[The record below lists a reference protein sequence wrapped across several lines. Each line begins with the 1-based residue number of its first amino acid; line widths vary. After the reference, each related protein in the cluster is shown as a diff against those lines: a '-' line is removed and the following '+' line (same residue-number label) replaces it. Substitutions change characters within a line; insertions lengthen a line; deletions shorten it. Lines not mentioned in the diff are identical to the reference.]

1 MKVSGPHLFMITVK
15 SNDPVEPEKI
25 LYLSAYFEPAGSE
38 PSTGQP
44 VIHFDQETVDVG
56 TVPPGVALDYSF
68 HFTNEGDAP
77 LIVDAETDIDVLEG
91 C

>member
-1 MKVSGPHLFMITVK
+1 MKLSGPHLFMITVK

-44 VIHFDQETVDVG
+44 VIHFDQEIVDVG
-56 TVPPGVALDYSF
+56 IVPAGFVLDYSF
-68 HFTNEGDAP
+68 NFTNEGDAP
-77 LIVDAETDIDVLEG
+77 LIINDVGIKVLEG